1 MINTHLRLAIYFP
14 PNPSLCTLLHY
25 KELFISCAKKSQKKG
40 LHEDGYYL
48 DEHSKAIFGH
58 LLKFILD
65 IDKSGKEGKLLRPLP
80 SMALICTVYGP
91 LKMFAKM
98 MEEGELLYSL
108 ELEEEL
114 ADSFWNAI
122 RWLDCSPGR

>member
-1 MINTHLRLAIYFP
+1 M
-14 PNPSLCTLLHY
+14 
-25 KELFISCAKKSQKKG
+25 
-40 LHEDGYYL
+40 
-48 DEHSKAIFGH
+48 FGH

-65 IDKSGKEGKLLRPLP
+65 IVKSGKEEKLLRPLP

-122 RWLDCSPGR
+122 RLQRLAKSASSLNRNNCNQC

>member
-1 MINTHLRLAIYFP
+1 M
-14 PNPSLCTLLHY
+14 
-25 KELFISCAKKSQKKG
+25 
-40 LHEDGYYL
+40 
-48 DEHSKAIFGH
+48 
-58 LLKFILD
+58 
-65 IDKSGKEGKLLRPLP
+65 LRPLP

-122 RWLDCSPGR
+122 RWLDCSLGVDYSIFLMMRYNELEGDVGSPAPR

>member
-1 MINTHLRLAIYFP
+1 
-14 PNPSLCTLLHY
+14 
-25 KELFISCAKKSQKKG
+25 

-48 DEHSKAIFGH
+48 DEHSKAIIGD

-65 IDKSGKEGKLLRPLP
+65 IPKSGKEEKLFRPLP

-98 MEEGELLYSL
+98 MEEGELLYWL

-114 ADSFWNAI
+114 TDSFWNAI
-122 RWLDCSPGR
+122 RLQGVC